1 MKVNTIIHEL
11 YAAIARKDKE
21 AEKDLWMKALKKSL
35 KHKKT
40 HAIT

>member
-1 MKVNTIIHEL
+1 MKVKSIVKEM
-11 YAAIARKDKE
+11 YQAIARKDKQ
-21 AEKDLWMKALKKSL
+21 AEKELWLKALRKSL